1 MECIK
6 VTLLTEKEMAM
17 VLFNGTTGRNF
28 KVTGKMEWNL
38 ALEYG
43 DHLKEILMKG
53 SGVITD
59 NMAKEYSNTKTVHTK
74 ANIKTS

>member
-1 MECIK
+1 M
-6 VTLLTEKEMAM
+6 
-17 VLFNGTTGRNF
+17 
-28 KVTGKMEWNL
+28 
-38 ALEYG
+38 EYG

-74 ANIKTS
+74 VNIKIS